1 MASETSDHPGSGIN
15 LYGRKPLVSAANS
28 MTFSNPRCSL
38 TKWIALLSA
47 ITFSFSCLAGA
58 VIQGRVVGVTDGDT
72 ITVLDADHQ
81 QRKIRLS
88 GIDAPEKAQ
97 PFGQRSKENLSG
109 LVFGRDV
116 TVEWRKKDRYGRPV
130 GKVKVAEPACRE
142 STCPKTVDACHAQVV
157 AGMAWWYRKYA
168 KEQETGDANRYE
180 QSELE
185 ARARRIG
192 LWTNPQP
199 KPPWVWRK
207 EKKSH
212 AS

>member
-1 MASETSDHPGSGIN
+1 MRICHILDYTIRRTYSVDLLPKSALRLIKLLTFLTST
-15 LYGRKPLVSAANS
+15 L
-28 MTFSNPRCSL
+28 FFQ
-38 TKWIALLSA
+38 LSYA
-47 ITFSFSCLAGA
+47 E
-58 VIQGRVVGVTDGDT
+58 VIHGQVVGISDGDT
-72 ITVLDADHQ
+72 ITVLDAYRQ
-81 QRKIRLS
+81 QHKVRLS

-142 STCPKTVDACHAQVV
+142 STCPKTVDACHAQVI
-157 AGMAWWYRKYA
+157 AGMAWWYRQYA
-168 KEQETGDANRYE
+168 KEQEPGDADRYE

-192 LWTNPQP
+192 LWTDP
-199 KPPWVWRK
+199 KPTPPWEWRK
-207 EKKSH
+207 EKKRQPQ
-212 AS
+212 

>member
-1 MASETSDHPGSGIN
+1 MKECQILGYM
-15 LYGRKPLVSAANS
+15 LRKAFSVDLLPKSALRFIKL
-28 MTFSNPRCSL
+28 MTFL
-38 TKWIALLSA
+38 
-47 ITFSFSCLAGA
+47 FSTAFFQPSYAEVMFGK
-58 VIQGRVVGVTDGDT
+58 VVGISDGDT
-72 ITVLDADHQ
+72 ITVLDAYQ
-81 QRKIRLS
+81 QQHKVRLS

-97 PFGQRSKENLSG
+97 PFGQRSKEILSG

-192 LWTNPQP
+192 LWTDPQP